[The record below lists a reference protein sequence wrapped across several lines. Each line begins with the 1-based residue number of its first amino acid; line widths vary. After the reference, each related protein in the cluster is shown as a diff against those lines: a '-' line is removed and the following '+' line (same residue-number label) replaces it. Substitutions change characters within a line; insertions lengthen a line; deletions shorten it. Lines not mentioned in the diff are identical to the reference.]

1 MDKGEKKMAVIAKLK
16 GKKMVCGT
24 EKPLDGTI
32 LQVEAAGAT
41 SSVSGNNVTLT
52 FPATA
57 ECPMM
62 VGLHLN
68 GAAKQVE
75 EVQLDSYD
83 YSVN

>member
-1 MDKGEKKMAVIAKLK
+1 MKFNE
-16 GKKMVCGT
+16 
-24 EKPLDGTI
+24 TI
-32 LQVEAAGAT
+32 LQVEAAGAA

-62 VGLHLN
+62 VGLHLD

-75 EVQLDSYD
+75 EVRCESIYPWREI
-83 YSVN
+83 SCR

>member
-1 MDKGEKKMAVIAKLK
+1 MKLNETS
-16 GKKMVCGT
+16 V
-24 EKPLDGTI
+24 
-32 LQVEAAGAT
+32 QVEAAGAT